1 MSQFLAEL
9 DALHDV
15 NNVFVIGA
23 TNRPD
28 LIDPSLLRPGRC
40 VHVCVCVCV
49 CVCACVHV
57 RVCVCVHVCECLG
70 VLISQITVY
79 QCVMY
84 NAFFLVV
91 DLIDWYIWKSTMTQ
105 RPK

>member
-49 CVCACVHV
+49 RACMYVCVCAYMCVNV
-57 RVCVCVHVCECLG
+57 WVCSYLK
-70 VLISQITVY
+70 L
-79 QCVMY
+79 QCTNV
-84 NAFFLVV
+84 
-91 DLIDWYIWKSTMTQ
+91 
-105 RPK
+105 